1 VIGASSS
8 FLAETALATEL
19 QTVPPLKKPFPLTY
33 SQSSPQF
40 VAAQRLLHQWGDTSS
55 SYMTMNPGNHF
66 FFEASGSAFLA
77 YRERWGVAISI
88 GDPIGSPEARRHCSF
103 EFIRFCQQQGLV
115 PAFFALEKDLDF
127 YSSQSSSPLLKSG
140 KGMKKVQVAE
150 NAYLDLPNLQ
160 FKGKSW
166 QDVRTALNRA
176 KRDGIRLV
184 EYDPQHTSSQVFA
197 QLAEIS
203 REWLR
208 CKKLP
213 ELGFT
218 LGDLTTIRD
227 KSVRTFYAIDT
238 NGVVQGFVSWLPI
251 YAGQGWTLDLMRR
264 NQGSMQGIMEFLIAS
279 AALRFKEEGYL
290 KLSLG
295 ACPLA
300 PVQAARKLS
309 LLEQVM
315 ARSVG
320 GFNRFYPFQSLFAF
334 KRKFQPTWQPLY
346 LCYPSTKTL
355 PRVSL
360 TVLALYLSCPKNQST
375 SCEKYW

>member
-1 VIGASSS
+1 
-8 FLAETALATEL
+8 
-19 QTVPPLKKPFPLTY
+19 
-33 SQSSPQF
+33 
-40 VAAQRLLHQWGDTSS
+40 
-55 SYMTMNPGNHF
+55 MNPSNHF
-66 FFEASGSAFLA
+66 FFEASGQAYLA
-77 YRERWGVAISI
+77 YRLRWGVAISI

-103 EFIRFCQQQGLV
+103 EFIRFCQEQGLV
-115 PAFFALEKDLDF
+115 PAFFAVEKDLDF
-127 YSSQSSSPLLKSG
+127 YSSQSSSPLLKNG
-140 KGMKKVQVAE
+140 KGMKKLQIAE

-203 REWLR
+203 KEWLQ

-227 KSVRTFYAIDT
+227 KSVRTFYALDT
-238 NGVVQGFVSWLPI
+238 KGVVQGFVSWLPI
-251 YAGQGWTLDLMRR
+251 YAGQGWTLDLMRRR

-279 AALRFKEEGYL
+279 AALRFKEEGYF

-309 LLEQVM
+309 LLEQLM
-315 ARSVG
+315 LRSTSS
-320 GFNRFYPFQSLFAF
+320 FNRFYPFQSLFTF

-360 TVLALYLSCPKNQST
+360 TILALYLSCSTGQPASCKNVL
-375 SCEKYW
+375 